1 MDIRRR
7 LSKRQE
13 SKVAKELSGKVTPAS
28 GALWGAKADVRND
41 TFLVECK
48 TTEKDFYSLT
58 FNTWDKIYHE
68 AIKDSLRIPVM
79 CIDLQ
84 NGKQRYAVMCSK
96 DLPDSLHSSLYLLS
110 DYDYLPKTSFRIKIE
125 GHILITDKKNKVYEL
140 SVIEWSKFLDKVVSE
155 YEQK

>member
-1 MDIRRR
+1 MDTRRR

-58 FNTWDKIYHE
+58 FNTWDKIYRE

-96 DLPDSLHSSLYLLS
+96 DLPDSIHNSLYLLS
-110 DYDYLPKTSFRIKIE
+110 DYDYLPKTSFRIKSE
-125 GHILITDKKNKVYEL
+125 GHIIIADKKNKAYEL

-155 YEQK
+155 YE

>member
-58 FNTWDKIYHE
+58 FNTWDKIYRE

-125 GHILITDKKNKVYEL
+125 GHIFITDKKNKVYEL

-155 YEQK
+155 YE

>member
-1 MDIRRR
+1 MNTLKRV
-7 LSKRQE
+7 SKNQE
-13 SKVAKELSGKVTPAS
+13 SRVAKEISGKVTPAS

-41 TFLVECK
+41 IFLVECK

-79 CIDLQ
+79 CIDLL

-110 DYDYLPKTSFRIKIE
+110 DYDYLPKTSFRIKTE

-140 SVIEWSKFLDKVVSE
+140 SVIEWSDFIEKVVSF
-155 YEQK
+155 YE

>member
-1 MDIRRR
+1 MDTRRR

-58 FNTWDKIYHE
+58 FNTWDKIYRE

-96 DLPDSLHSSLYLLS
+96 DLPDSVHNSLYLLL
-110 DYDYLPKTSFRIKIE
+110 DYDHLPKTSFRIKSE
-125 GHILITDKKNKVYEL
+125 GHIIIADKKNKAYEL

-155 YEQK
+155 YE

>member
-1 MDIRRR
+1 MNTRKRN
-7 LSKRQE
+7 SKNQE
-13 SKVAKELSGKVTPAS
+13 SKVAKELSGRVTPAS

-58 FNTWDKIYHE
+58 FNIWDKIYHE
-68 AIKDSLRIPVM
+68 AIRDSLRIPVM
-79 CIDLQ
+79 CIDLL

-110 DYDYLPKTSFRIKIE
+110 DYDYLPKTSFRIKTE
-125 GHILITDKKNKVYEL
+125 GHILITDKNNKVYEL
-140 SVIEWSKFLDKVVSE
+140 SVIKWSDFIEKVVSF
-155 YEQK
+155 YE

>member
-1 MDIRRR
+1 MDIRR

-96 DLPDSLHSSLYLLS
+96 DLPDRVHNSLYSLS
-110 DYDYLPKTSFRIKIE
+110 DYDHLPKTSFRIKSE
-125 GHILITDKKNKVYEL
+125 GHIVIADKKNKAYVL

-155 YEQK
+155 YE

>member
-1 MDIRRR
+1 MNTRKRN
-7 LSKRQE
+7 SKNQE

-41 TFLVECK
+41 IFLVECK

-68 AIKDSLRIPVM
+68 AIKDGLRIPVM
-79 CIDLQ
+79 CIDLS

-96 DLPDSLHSSLYLLS
+96 DLPDSVERQSFLQR
-110 DYDYLPKTSFRIKIE
+110 DYDKIPKTSFRVKSK
-125 GHILITDKKNKVYEL
+125 GSFVVSNRQQDKVFNL
-140 SVIEWSKFLDKVVSE
+140 SVIEWSDFIEKVVSF
-155 YEQK
+155 YE

>member
-1 MDIRRR
+1 MNTLKRI
-7 LSKRQE
+7 SKNQE
-13 SKVAKELSGKVTPAS
+13 SRVAKEISGKVTPAS

-41 TFLVECK
+41 IFLVECK

-58 FNTWDKIYHE
+58 FNIWDKIYHE

-79 CIDLQ
+79 CIDLL

-96 DLPDSLHSSLYLLS
+96 DLPDSIERQTLLQK
-110 DYDYLPKTSFRIKIE
+110 DYLPKTSFRIKTE

-140 SVIEWSKFLDKVVSE
+140 SVIKWSDFIEKVVSF
-155 YEQK
+155 YE